1 MAAGLNLAFML
12 SFALLVSPYH
22 GPDEG
27 AHFDMIHQY
36 QRDLALRRP
45 DRRVKLVIQPG
56 SIDVHLLSPAPHG
69 MLRPRLRIHEAAPRG
84 KRPTLADIG
93 PPPRR

>member
-1 MAAGLNLAFML
+1 MSWKGRTSTGARAPSARPRARRWYRGHHPLAWVAAGLNLAFML
-12 SFALLVSPYH
+12 SFTLLVSPYH

-45 DRRVKLVIQPG
+45 DAG
-56 SIDVHLLSPAPHG
+56 
-69 MLRPRLRIHEAAPRG
+69 
-84 KRPTLADIG
+84 
-93 PPPRR
+93 

>member
-1 MAAGLNLAFML
+1 VEPANEHGGEGTRSARPRARRWYRGHHPLAWVAAGLNLAFML
-12 SFALLVSPYH
+12 SFTLLVSPYH

-45 DRRVKLVIQPG
+45 DAG
-56 SIDVHLLSPAPHG
+56 
-69 MLRPRLRIHEAAPRG
+69 
-84 KRPTLADIG
+84 
-93 PPPRR
+93 